1 MRSSSGRRSNSR
13 TDSKSGRY
21 IRSTIP
27 IGKPTD
33 LALDATLRAAAP
45 YQVHRDK
52 DGVAINIRPE
62 DIREK
67 VRKKKMGNTILF
79 VVDASGSM
87 GANQRMAATKGAILS
102 LLIDAYQKRDKVGLV
117 AFKNNRAELLLPPTS
132 SVEMAKI
139 RLQELPTG
147 GKTPL
152 SAGLSKGY
160 EVLMQERTR
169 DANSYPLLVLLTDGK
184 ANVGL
189 DNNKPPREEVKE
201 IAEQIKLSGM
211 NSLVIDTEAGFVS
224 FGLAK
229 EVAESMGAKYL
240 KLEELKAERIVNS
253 IKGMLSV

>member
-1 MRSSSGRRSNSR
+1 
-13 TDSKSGRY
+13 
-21 IRSTIP
+21 
-27 IGKPTD
+27 
-33 LALDATLRAAAP
+33 
-45 YQVHRDK
+45 
-52 DGVAINIRPE
+52 
-62 DIREK
+62 
-67 VRKKKMGNTILF
+67 MGNTILF

-87 GANQRMAATKGAILS
+87 GANQRMIATKGAILS

-132 SVEMAKI
+132 SVEMAES

-160 EVLMQERTR
+160 EVLMQERAR

-189 DNNKPPREEVKE
+189 ANNKPPLEEVKE
-201 IAEQIKLSGM
+201 IAGRIKLSRMGAM
-211 NSLVIDTEAGFVS
+211 VIDTEAGFIS

-229 EVAESMGAKYL
+229 EVAEAMGANYL
-240 KLEELKAERIVNS
+240 KLEELRADKIAGS
-253 IKGMLSV
+253 IKEILSG